1 MYACLEGGLDGW
13 ISLECLTLVMVTV
26 MVTVMVMGRP
36 HNTAVEQK
44 NKV

>member
-26 MVTVMVMGRP
+26 MVMGRP